1 METIDKNE
9 LTTEPE
15 QEDLKGKKLTA
26 AFAYL
31 SWFVVIPIMYAS
43 ESKFI
48 RYHANQGLTIA
59 IAETIGILATVIVSK
74 VLWSV
79 SVKLSLLVEVMM
91 YAAIAGAFGVLI
103 LLGLLNV
110 ALGKKRP
117 LPTFGKVNL
126 LKVEE

>member
-1 METIDKNE
+1 MEPYEMYEVKTD
-9 LTTEPE
+9 PE
-15 QEDLKGKKLTA
+15 QEELRGKKLTA
-26 AFAYL
+26 AMAYL
-31 SWFVVIPIMYAS
+31 SWLVVIPIVYSS

-59 IAETIGILATVIVSK
+59 IAETIGILATVVVSK

-79 SVKLSLLVEVMM
+79 SVKLSLLVEFMM
-91 YAAIAGAFGVLI
+91 YAALAGVFGALMLI
-103 LLGLLNV
+103 GLMNV
-110 ALGKKRP
+110 FMGKKRK